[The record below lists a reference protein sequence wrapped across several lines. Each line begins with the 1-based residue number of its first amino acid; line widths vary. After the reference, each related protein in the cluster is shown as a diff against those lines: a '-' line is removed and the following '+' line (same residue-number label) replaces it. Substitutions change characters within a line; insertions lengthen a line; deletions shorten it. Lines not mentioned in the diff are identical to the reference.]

1 MKATNWPPTEENG
14 AYNDDFVVAINEVI
28 ARKKILIKKYLKL
41 NPKILEKTTRKKDG
55 SSPLVS
61 DRVTGEEE

>member
-28 ARKKILIKKYLKL
+28 ARKKILIKKIFEIK
-41 NPKILEKTTRKKDG
+41 P
-55 SSPLVS
+55 
-61 DRVTGEEE
+61 